1 MHEKC
6 VEFVVEYCK
15 VSCPT
20 WAHCIS
26 TASGFEKGDV
36 EDKKDLLFCL
46 KSTEHQIAGDDVDE
60 EQIELEIEKVSGM
73 L

>member
-15 VSCPT
+15 ISCPT
-20 WAHCIS
+20 WAHCIATS
-26 TASGFEKGDV
+26 MGFDNGDKK
-36 EDKKDLLFCL
+36 DKKDLLFCL
-46 KSTEHQIAGDDVDE
+46 KCVEAEIAGIEVDE

>member
-6 VEFVVEYCK
+6 VEFVVEYCR

-20 WAHCIS
+20 WSHCIS
-26 TASGFEKGDV
+26 TASGFENGDI

-46 KSTEHQIAGDDVDE
+46 KSTEHQIAGEDVDE